1 MTAASTAASSLPPV
15 RTSCH
20 VPLSLMTSI
29 SEETIALW
37 LKLGALEKL
46 EQAVL
51 DGYGDQLCG
60 KTSRIPQVNKFL
72 KQVPLFQNKIRDIHQ
87 AVSQGR
93 LRDVQHLIDRKK
105 LAFCRD
111 HNGASPLHK
120 AVIFGHQD
128 IIEYLVKRYGGV
140 IHIRDHVSKTRRV
153 FVTS

>member
-72 KQVPLFQNKIRDIHQ
+72 KQVPLFQIRYER
-87 AVSQGR
+87 VLRKLSPNGVR
-93 LRDVQHLIDRKK
+93 LRWIKESL
-105 LAFCRD
+105 
-111 HNGASPLHK
+111 
-120 AVIFGHQD
+120 
-128 IIEYLVKRYGGV
+128 
-140 IHIRDHVSKTRRV
+140 
-153 FVTS
+153 

>member
-1 MTAASTAASSLPPV
+1 MTATSTAASSLPPV

-72 KQVPLFQNKIRDIHQ
+72 KQVPLFQVRHTNLTTIILKI
-87 AVSQGR
+87 
-93 LRDVQHLIDRKK
+93 LPYK
-105 LAFCRD
+105 F
-111 HNGASPLHK
+111 N
-120 AVIFGHQD
+120 
-128 IIEYLVKRYGGV
+128 
-140 IHIRDHVSKTRRV
+140 RV
-153 FVTS
+153 FR

>member
-60 KTSRIPQVNKFL
+60 KPQEFHKSTNFLNKCHFFQVKSFL
-72 KQVPLFQNKIRDIHQ
+72 KSCSL
-87 AVSQGR
+87 S
-93 LRDVQHLIDRKK
+93 
-105 LAFCRD
+105 
-111 HNGASPLHK
+111 
-120 AVIFGHQD
+120 
-128 IIEYLVKRYGGV
+128 
-140 IHIRDHVSKTRRV
+140 
-153 FVTS
+153 

>member
-1 MTAASTAASSLPPV
+1 MTATSTAASSLPPV

-72 KQVPLFQNKIRDIHQ
+72 KQVPLFQVTNIYYMYKG
-87 AVSQGR
+87 ATKFKF
-93 LRDVQHLIDRKK
+93 KK
-105 LAFCRD
+105 
-111 HNGASPLHK
+111 
-120 AVIFGHQD
+120 
-128 IIEYLVKRYGGV
+128 
-140 IHIRDHVSKTRRV
+140 RV
-153 FVTS
+153 FYNYI